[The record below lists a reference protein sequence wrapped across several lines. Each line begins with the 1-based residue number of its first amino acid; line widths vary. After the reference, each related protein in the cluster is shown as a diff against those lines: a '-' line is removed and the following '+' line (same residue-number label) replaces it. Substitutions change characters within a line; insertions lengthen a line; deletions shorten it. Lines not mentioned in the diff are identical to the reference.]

1 MPVLRGRQGTSLP
14 RTVHAAHICIAFV
27 SIFVLFLAQPAEPLR
42 LPGADDIRRWLRRG
56 TAETASDSAWGA
68 EVFGRPLLSQR
79 SEVDPVA
86 QRILASGAYGG
97 SGSNGRANA
106 DALSTVFD
114 AAALDQLQGQAL
126 SDARRTAPDAATTA
140 AAYTSA
146 ASSGAF
152 DLERASMLATL
163 QSIAYCGDQDGMR
176 AWSCRRCARVPGF
189 QPAVVHFDA
198 DWDLLGYAGYLPSLN
213 AKVVAFRGSDA
224 GSWANWANN
233 MRAWRT
239 DAAYPLPGAPS
250 SLRIHSGFHVL
261 WNSSSMARTFT
272 AAYAGL
278 LAAHPNG
285 PTYVLGH
292 SMGGALAQLCAMDLR
307 VAFDPPDL
315 RVFTFGS
322 PRVGNGE
329 FAAFFVR
336 HVAESWRFTHGRD
349 IVPSVPPT
357 YMGFRHVAREVW
369 LVDVAPAAGGAE
381 PEQRVIVC
389 DESGEDPSCHN
400 SVCHLGMCTS
410 VADHLTY
417 MGAHMWAGDEC

>member
-1 MPVLRGRQGTSLP
+1 VCRQWCAATTGKTETELAPASLAHSRRSSPAVPWLKPAVFPTMPVLRGRQGTSLP

-163 QSIAYCGDQDGMR
+163 QSIAYCGDQVRQCG
-176 AWSCRRCARVPGF
+176 
-189 QPAVVHFDA
+189 
-198 DWDLLGYAGYLPSLN
+198 LN
-213 AKVVAFRGSDA
+213 AAGAGRTNEGSRRKS
-224 GSWANWANN
+224 GGRSKLI
-233 MRAWRT
+233 
-239 DAAYPLPGAPS
+239 LPAS
-250 SLRIHSGFHVL
+250 Q
-261 WNSSSMARTFT
+261 
-272 AAYAGL
+272 L
-278 LAAHPNG
+278 LAHHLDMP
-285 PTYVLGH
+285 
-292 SMGGALAQLCAMDLR
+292 ALAPQHQHLR
-307 VAFDPPDL
+307 DYSRL
-315 RVFTFGS
+315 
-322 PRVGNGE
+322 N
-329 FAAFFVR
+329 
-336 HVAESWRFTHGRD
+336 
-349 IVPSVPPT
+349 
-357 YMGFRHVAREVW
+357 
-369 LVDVAPAAGGAE
+369 
-381 PEQRVIVC
+381 Q
-389 DESGEDPSCHN
+389 DPSCHPN
-400 SVCHLGMCTS
+400 CQLQGAPSTHPTPRTACGRGHAAAARASPVSSPPWST
-410 VADHLTY
+410 LTLT
-417 MGAHMWAGDEC
+417 GTCWATQATCPP